1 MRTES
6 RTATPIDAAMAAAR
20 NGDVRAA
27 RARAV
32 MFSGHAKLA
41 LAVDNTA
48 LVTRAAAMERSSAW
62 LDAERLSTRLREA

>member
-6 RTATPIDAAMAAAR
+6 RAAAPLDAAMAAAR

-27 RARAV
+27 RARAA

-41 LAVDNTA
+41 LAVDA
-48 LVTRAAAMERSSAW
+48 GSIVDAW
-62 LDAERLSTRLREA
+62 MGFSTRPGLYNDPRRWVLPG